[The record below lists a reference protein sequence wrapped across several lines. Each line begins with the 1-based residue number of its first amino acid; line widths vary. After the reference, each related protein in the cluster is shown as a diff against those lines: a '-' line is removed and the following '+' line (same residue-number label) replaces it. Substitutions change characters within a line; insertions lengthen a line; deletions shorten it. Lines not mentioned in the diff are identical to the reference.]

1 MSNKGSLIQLVS
13 NGAKDIIL
21 TSEPNIT
28 YFKKVFRKYTNF
40 GMDTLRLDFEGNLEF
55 GETMLCNIDKIG
67 IYS

>member
-28 YFKKVFRKYTNF
+28 YFKKISIKPRCQRNVRRRVEKNVERKRN
-40 GMDTLRLDFEGNLEF
+40 
-55 GETMLCNIDKIG
+55 
-67 IYS
+67 